1 MMSWDLIAH
10 PARHLPSAL
19 KDSRLSGSVTDDGA
33 ESIDPT
39 SPPAA
44 DYLFSGGVS
53 NGLSC
58 GDLIRSSE
66 SLLTS
71 IATAENHPTH

>member
-10 PARHLPSAL
+10 TLLPTLEASCHEGTGKA
-19 KDSRLSGSVTDDGA
+19 DGA
-33 ESIDPT
+33 NGVDST
-39 SPPAA
+39 SSAA
-44 DYLFSGGVS
+44 SDYLFTGSVS

-58 GDLIRSSE
+58 EDLIRSSE

-71 IATAENHPTH
+71 IATAENRPTP